1 MLSIF
6 KKSFFFLSLALVLIF
21 FAGTA
26 FAHTFWTTAEPAK
39 AGEKPII
46 VNGYSDFFPKAEPIE
61 EKRLAFIL
69 PPEFIAPDGH
79 KIKLDKGSANY
90 LYVSEEPVKKG
101 TYLVTG
107 EYIPTFWTQ
116 TKESGWEIKPKN
128 EVKGQITES
137 YRTAIYAK
145 GVYNVDGAADT
156 ELITKPIGQ
165 KIELVPQSNP
175 ATLKVGEKFR
185 LQLLYDGK
193 PLANEPVYGLV
204 EGYGGDLHNIKAF
217 QNTTD
222 KNGFVDFIPW
232 KTGAWQLEV
241 RYGIVPAD
249 TTTHDIDYWNA
260 KFNFLVN

>member
-1 MLSIF
+1 MQRIV
-6 KKSFFFLSLALVLIF
+6 KKTTLTIAVAVMAAFWATS
-21 FAGTA
+21 A

-39 AGEKPII
+39 PGEKPII
-46 VNGYSDFFPKAEPIE
+46 INGYSDFFPKAEPIE

-79 KIKLDKGSANY
+79 KIPLEPGSANY
-90 LYVSEEPVKKG
+90 LYVSSEPVKKG

-116 TKESGWEIKPKN
+116 TKEDGWAIKPKN
-128 EVKGQITES
+128 EVTGTIVDS

-145 GVYNVDGAADT
+145 GIYNVDGAADT
-156 ELITKPIGQ
+156 ELITKPVGQ
-165 KIELVPQSNP
+165 KIELIPQSNP

-185 LQLLYDGK
+185 MQLLYDGK

-232 KTGAWQLEV
+232 KTGAWQMEV

-249 TTTHDIDYWNA
+249 TSKHNIDYWNA
-260 KFNFLVN
+260 KLNFLVK